1 MNARGFTFIEIV
13 VVMVLV
19 AVSGSLVY
27 MSVGRSAEQKQGK
40 IFAQEMMSL
49 VKKARRTSV
58 ANSRPVAFLISSQD
72 RMCWVEGS
80 SGDLEIP
87 ERVMIQEQGIAQLDG
102 GVFGIYFYPDGSSS
116 GGEITLAADGVPF
129 FVFQVDIL
137 TGLVTRG

>member
-1 MNARGFTFIEIV
+1 MNSRGFTFIELL

-40 IFAQEMMSL
+40 IFAQEMLSL

-58 ANSRPVAFLISSQD
+58 ASSRPVAFLISSQD
-72 RMCWVEGS
+72 RFCWVEGQ
-80 SGDLEIP
+80 SGSLSIP
-87 ERVMIQEQGIAQLDG
+87 ERVMIQEQGIAQVDG
-102 GVFGIYFYPDGSSS
+102 DAFGIYFYPDGSSS

-129 FVFQVDIL
+129 FIFRVDIL